1 MTAYF
6 TAQESLSI
14 GNCEDSD
21 DQADYEVNNDDEE
34 DIDDLDAT
42 LCDVGREDYIMEDV
56 TIQNFGGGRFL
67 FFNSSSDFKS
77 FSPPASFDCS
87 SPRMPPFSQ
96 NDVKISTKSPLFAP
110 SSSPRSPRP
119 IPIPVPPPQMI
130 S

>member
-1 MTAYF
+1 ASGEDSPLSSLRSGMTAYF

-56 TIQNFGGGRFL
+56 T
-67 FFNSSSDFKS
+67 
-77 FSPPASFDCS
+77 
-87 SPRMPPFSQ
+87 Q